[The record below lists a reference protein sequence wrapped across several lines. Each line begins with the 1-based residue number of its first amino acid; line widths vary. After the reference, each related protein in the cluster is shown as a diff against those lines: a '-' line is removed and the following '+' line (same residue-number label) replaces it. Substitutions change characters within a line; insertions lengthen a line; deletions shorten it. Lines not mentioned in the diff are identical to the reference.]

1 MTRRRAIALA
11 MALLLA
17 GCGGGPGHEGVAML
31 LDMVDEAP
39 VVAPPV
45 PVFPE
50 GRPATPTPSVGPS
63 AVPPGSSG
71 NYGGGGAPAAPPSA
85 EVGLT
90 LASGD
95 AYSLARVAGD
105 VTGGLAVGTGPLS
118 ARFGA
123 IAGMAVTNDGTLY
136 VCDPVNNQ
144 VRIVPPTGP
153 AEVLAGD
160 SGGGAGYYGDN
171 VPALASRLSGPTGL
185 ARDPLTGALF
195 VADTGNGR
203 VRLFT
208 PGGRIYTFAGGGGL
222 AADTVAPA
230 TSAFLMQPVGLA
242 LDHQKR
248 LYITDRGTGKVRRVE
263 ADGRL
268 TTVAN
273 LTAGQVGAIA
283 ISTDGERVW
292 VAEGGKVRAIRPSDA
307 TPVAAAPVFEAAGA
321 VVTGLATD
329 QAGSLFV
336 LVTAASPFG
345 REDTRL
351 WRVSLDSPGRAPVLV
366 AGQTGAGTT
375 DADYVAAATAIA
387 DGADQRLAGGGH
399 CGLAIDLTH
408 AADPDVASGIL
419 YQANTYDDGAGTR
432 WGQIN
437 RLTPGL

>member
-1 MTRRRAIALA
+1 MTRRGAIPLTI
-11 MALLLA
+11 ALLLA
-17 GCGGGPGHEGVAML
+17 GCGGGPGHEGVSLL

-50 GRPATPTPSVGPS
+50 GRPATPAPSVGPS

-71 NYGGGGAPAAPPSA
+71 NYGGGAPAAPPSA

-95 AYSLARVAGD
+95 SYTLARIAGD
-105 VTGGLAVGTGPLS
+105 TTGGLAVGTGPLS

-123 IAGMAVTNDGTLY
+123 IAGMAVAPDGTLY
-136 VCDPVNNQ
+136 VCDPVNHQ
-144 VRIVPPTGP
+144 VRVVPPTGP

-160 SGGGAGYYGDN
+160 SGGAAGYYGDN
-171 VPALASRLSGPTGL
+171 VPALATRLSGPTGL
-185 ARDPLTGALF
+185 ARDPLTGAIF

-208 PGGRIYTFAGGGGL
+208 PGGRIYTFAGGGGS
-222 AADTVAPA
+222 AADAVNPA
-230 TSAFLMQPVGLA
+230 TAAFLQQPVGLA

-248 LYITDRGTGKVRRVE
+248 LYVTDRGNGKVRRVE

-268 TTVAN
+268 TTVAT

-283 ISTDGERVW
+283 ISTDGERLW

-307 TPVAAAPVFEAAGA
+307 TPVAAAPLFEAAGA
-321 VVTGLATD
+321 VVTGLASD

-345 REDTRL
+345 RADTRL
-351 WRVSLDSPGRAPVLV
+351 WRVSVDSPGRAPVLV
-366 AGQTGAGTT
+366 AGQTGTGAT
-375 DADYVAAATAIA
+375 DAEYIA
-387 DGADQRLAGGGH
+387 STTPIPDGADQRLAGGG
-399 CGLAIDLTH
+399 
-408 AADPDVASGIL
+408 
-419 YQANTYDDGAGTR
+419 
-432 WGQIN
+432 
-437 RLTPGL
+437 